1 MFIIY
6 CYVYIYILICFWYR
20 YNINID
26 MYIYIYIPCQTIP
39 DHTVQYT
46 IHTDIDTVQYIGDCF
61 LQFHHPKNGCV
72 IVVLPLETLEE
83 PRPRE
88 VTC

>member
-1 MFIIY
+1 
-6 CYVYIYILICFWYR
+6 
-20 YNINID
+20 

-61 LQFHHPKNGCV
+61 L
-72 IVVLPLETLEE
+72 ETLEE